1 MEQEL
6 IQAMRAVADDDDRMA
21 SAIKI
26 RLFH

>member
-6 IQAMRAVADDDDRMA
+6 MQAMRAVDDDDDRMV

-26 RLFH
+26 RPFY